1 MGKVL
6 QEKVAVVTGGGS
18 GIGEAIARR
27 FAAEG
32 YRVVVAGRHRVP
44 IETLAKEIGGVS
56 VVANVTA
63 EAEVAALFRA
73 CDEAYGRLDV
83 LVNNAG
89 SVGAMSDLAAM
100 DMAAWDHTIAVNL
113 RGVVLCVKEAIPLLR
128 RQGGAIVNIS
138 SRGGLHGSR
147 AGASDYVASKFAV
160 TGVTESL
167 AQELGPWGIRINDV
181 CPGVVDT
188 EMSRRSLEAM
198 GRELEMAAAEVLSMM
213 FAETAALGRLVE
225 AEEVAAV
232 ALFLAGDGASAITG
246 AHLKVDC
253 GRR

>member
-1 MGKVL
+1 MGRILV
-6 QEKVAVVTGGGS
+6 EKVAVVTGGGS

-27 FAAEG
+27 FADEG
-32 YRVVVAGRHRVP
+32 CRVVVCGRRREP
-44 IETLAKEIGGVS
+44 IESLAKEIGGLA
-56 VVANVTA
+56 VAADVTD

-73 CDEAYGRLDV
+73 CDEAYGRLDI

-89 SVGAMSDLAAM
+89 TVGAMSHLAAM
-100 DMAAWDHTIAVNL
+100 EMAAWDQTIAVNL
-113 RGVVLCVKEAIPLLR
+113 RGVVLCVKGAIPLLR
-128 RQGGAIVNIS
+128 RQGGTIVNIS
-138 SRGGLHGSR
+138 SRGGLHGGR
-147 AGASDYVASKFAV
+147 AGATDYVASKFAV
-160 TGVTESL
+160 TGLTESL

-198 GRELEMAAAEVLSMM
+198 GRDLGMTAEDVRRTM
-213 FAETAALGRLVE
+213 FAETAALRRLVE
-225 AEEVAAV
+225 AEEVAAA

-253 GRR
+253 GRG

>member
-32 YRVVVAGRHRVP
+32 YRVVVAGRRRVP

-198 GRELEMAAAEVLSMM
+198 GRELGMAAAEVLSMM
-213 FAETAALGRLVE
+213 FVETAALGRLVE

>member
-1 MGKVL
+1 MGKIL
-6 QEKVAVVTGGGS
+6 LDKVAVVTGGGS

-32 YRVVVAGRHRVP
+32 CRVVVCGRRSTP
-44 IETLAKEIGGVS
+44 IESVAQEIGGVAI
-56 VVANVTA
+56 VADVTA

-73 CDEAYGRLDV
+73 CDEAYGRLDI

-89 SVGAMSDLAAM
+89 SVGAMSDLATM
-100 DMAAWDHTIAVNL
+100 EMTAWDHTIAVNL
-113 RGVVLCVKEAIPLLR
+113 RGVVLCIKEAIPLLR

-138 SRGGLHGSR
+138 SRGGLRGDR
-147 AGASDYVASKFAV
+147 AGATDYVASKFAV
-160 TGVTESL
+160 TGLTESL
-167 AQELGPWGIRINDV
+167 AQELGPQGIRINDV

-198 GRELEMAAAEVLSMM
+198 GRELGMAAAEVRRSK

-225 AEEVAAV
+225 ADEVAAA
-232 ALFLAGDGASAITG
+232 ALFLAGDDADAITG
-246 AHLKVDC
+246 THLKVDS